1 VTAPA
6 APPPRLLAADDP
18 AAASLRATA
27 VPAGQRPVGE
37 HLCVEIGAPDPA
49 TALAELAWAI
59 ARGAEVVLV
68 PDLEAA
74 RDYLTVHAA
83 LHGWVEVDPGLALAP
98 ELRREPPSS

>member
-1 VTAPA
+1 VA
-6 APPPRLLAADDP
+6 AEDP

-27 VPAGQRPVGE
+27 VRAGQPPAGE
-37 HLCVEIGAPDPA
+37 HLYVEIESADPA

-59 ARGAEVVLV
+59 TRGAEAVLV

-74 RDYLTVHAA
+74 CDYLTVHAA
-83 LHGWVEVDPGLALAP
+83 LHGWVEVDPHLALAP